1 MMTVMTVV
9 MIVMTVDIMM
19 VIAAITEVV
28 TTAMT
33 TVYTVV
39 GTNIVNLYIN
49 LKGTLVV
56 LFILGRKPYRKNDIH
71 WLLYIVLFRYNV
83 FREYR
88 MRSLQDTKF
97 SILELAPI
105 RDDKTIEFSLR
116 HALELAQHA
125 EKLGYDRF
133 GLQNIIIWMELRV
146 RQQLFY
152 LVLSRLIPSAF
163 V

>member
-1 MMTVMTVV
+1 
-9 MIVMTVDIMM
+9 
-19 VIAAITEVV
+19 
-28 TTAMT
+28 MT

-49 LKGTLVV
+49 LKSTLVV
-56 LFILGRKPYRKNDIH
+56 LFILGKSHIEKNDIQQ
-71 WLLYIVLFRYNV
+71 LLYIVLFRYNV

-116 HALELAQHA
+116 HALNLPNMQ
-125 EKLGYDRF
+125 K
-133 GLQNIIIWMELRV
+133 
-146 RQQLFY
+146 
-152 LVLSRLIPSAF
+152 S
-163 V
+163 

>member
-1 MMTVMTVV
+1 
-9 MIVMTVDIMM
+9 
-19 VIAAITEVV
+19 
-28 TTAMT
+28 MT

-49 LKGTLVV
+49 LKKHLSGAF
-56 LFILGRKPYRKNDIH
+56 FILGRNPYRKKNDIQ

-105 RDDKTIEFSLR
+105 RDDKTIEF
-116 HALELAQHA
+116 HYVMH
-125 EKLGYDRF
+125 
-133 GLQNIIIWMELRV
+133 
-146 RQQLFY
+146 
-152 LVLSRLIPSAF
+152 
-163 V
+163 

>member
-28 TTAMT
+28 TTVMT

-49 LKGTLVV
+49 LKSTLVV
-56 LFILGRKPYRKNDIH
+56 LFILEESHIENDIQQ
-71 WLLYIVLFRYNV
+71 LLYIVLFRYNV

-133 GLQNIIIWMELRV
+133 GLLNIIIWMELRV

>member
-1 MMTVMTVV
+1 
-9 MIVMTVDIMM
+9 
-19 VIAAITEVV
+19 
-28 TTAMT
+28 
-33 TVYTVV
+33 
-39 GTNIVNLYIN
+39 
-49 LKGTLVV
+49 
-56 LFILGRKPYRKNDIH
+56 
-71 WLLYIVLFRYNV
+71 
-83 FREYR
+83 

-133 GLQNIIIWMELRV
+133 GLLNIIIWMELRV